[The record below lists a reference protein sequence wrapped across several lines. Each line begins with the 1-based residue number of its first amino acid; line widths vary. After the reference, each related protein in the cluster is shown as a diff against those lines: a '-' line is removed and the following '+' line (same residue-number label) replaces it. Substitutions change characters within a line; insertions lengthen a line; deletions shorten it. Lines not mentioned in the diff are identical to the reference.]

1 MANYQNVTPIQIAQ
15 AALTTSYATLY
26 TVPTNATTPTRTYLK
41 QVDVC
46 NTTGSPVTFNL
57 HIVPAT
63 FSAGTQNALF
73 YTQSVP
79 ANSTFSYAGVQI
91 LPTSSFLSAKAS
103 ATGVTITISGGEAV

>member
-1 MANYQNVTPIQIAQ
+1 MANYQNVTPLQLAQ

-26 TVPTNATTPTRTYLK
+26 TAPTNATTPTRTYLK

-46 NTTGSPVTFNL
+46 NTTGATITFNL

-73 YTQSVP
+73 YEQDVLKNT
-79 ANSTFSYAGVQI
+79 TFSYVGVQI
-91 LPTSSFLSAKAS
+91 LPTSSFISAKAAS
-103 ATGVTITISGGEAV
+103 TGLTITISGGEAV